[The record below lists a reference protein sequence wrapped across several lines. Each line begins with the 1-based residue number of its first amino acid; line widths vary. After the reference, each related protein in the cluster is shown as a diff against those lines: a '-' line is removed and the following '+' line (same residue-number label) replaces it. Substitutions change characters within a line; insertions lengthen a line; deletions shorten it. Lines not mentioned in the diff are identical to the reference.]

1 MLRCAPLLCAFRAAS
16 LAPHLCP
23 QPPGLPWLA
32 TLRCTQDTTEAT
44 RLEFL
49 PHHFL
54 LGSVGATGVLRY
66 QDTSTGRI
74 VATHRTKQVRCWACK
89 PLLRLSGCR

>member
-1 MLRCAPLLCAFRAAS
+1 MRRFSVRSEQQALLRTCARNRPAC
-16 LAPHLCP
+16 
-23 QPPGLPWLA
+23 LPWLA